1 LKGKSKIRN
10 PKSEIMID
18 SHCHLTDPRLFEQ
31 LDEVLSRAA
40 AAGVTRMITVGTN
53 PADDAAAIDVCRGR
67 ANLRCTVGVHPN
79 YCHEVDFAEVPRLR
93 ELQRDPSV
101 VALGEMGL
109 DYHHNFADRARQR
122 RFFEAQMQLA
132 AELDRPVVI
141 HCREAVDDTLA
152 LMRDFPA
159 VPAVFHCFTGTSDE
173 ARRIIEAGYLLGFT
187 GVVTFKKNDDL
198 RTAARMTPR
207 DRLLVETDAPYL
219 SPEPVRKQKTNE
231 PAFVV
236 HTAAVV
242 AKEWGV
248 SLEELD
254 AITTQNTVRFFKWS

>member
-1 LKGKSKIRN
+1 
-10 PKSEIMID
+10 MID

-31 LDEVLSRAA
+31 LDDVLWRAT

-53 PADDAAAIDVCRGR
+53 PADDAAAIAVCRGR
-67 ANLRCTVGVHPN
+67 ENLRCTVGVHPN

-93 ELQRDPSV
+93 ELQRNPAV

-109 DYHHNFADRARQR
+109 DYHYDFADRARQGQ
-122 RFFEAQMQLA
+122 FFEAQMQLA

-152 LMRDFPA
+152 LMRDFPS

-173 ARRIIEAGYLLGFT
+173 ARRIVAAGYLLGFT

-198 RTAARMTPR
+198 RAAVRLTPR
-207 DRLLVETDAPYL
+207 DQLLVETDAPYL
-219 SPEPVRKQKTNE
+219 TPEPMRKQKTNE

-248 SLEELD
+248 SIEELD
-254 AITTQNTVRFFKWS
+254 AITTQNTLRFFRWG